1 MPDKKLYLF
10 TTFDRRDQ
18 ELINKLRAEGKF
30 VYHLR
35 NYDEGDGFTI
45 EHRVWV
51 NNIGN
56 LVTNWDI
63 LEDKDYLDCKDF
75 FKLCVEVNATEVYKL
90 KEVA

>member
-1 MPDKKLYLF
+1 MPDKKVYLF
-10 TTFDRRDQ
+10 TTFDRRNQ

-35 NYDEGDGFTI
+35 DYDEGDGFTI

-63 LEDKDYLDCKDF
+63 LEDKDYLDCEEF
-75 FKLCVEVNATEVYKL
+75 FKLCAELNAEEVFEL

>member
-10 TTFDRRDQ
+10 TTFTKGDQ
-18 ELINKLRAEGKF
+18 KLINKLREEGKF

-51 NNIGN
+51 NNI
-56 LVTNWDI
+56 
-63 LEDKDYLDCKDF
+63 
-75 FKLCVEVNATEVYKL
+75 
-90 KEVA
+90 